1 MSKQKK
7 DDVYSS
13 RNRENRRPDP
23 RDDLSEH
30 RRTSDYLRELDDDF
44 DDERD
49 DEDATEPEPGA
60 DEEE

>member
-13 RNRENRRPDP
+13 RNREGRRPDP

-30 RRTSDYLRELDDDF
+30 RRTSDYLRELDDDL
-44 DDERD
+44 D